1 MTPVRASDLNQAS
14 FVKGQSKLFRLVH
27 YTLFY
32 VPSHAMPTDEHER
45 PISWDSHET
54 SNTK

>member
-1 MTPVRASDLNQAS
+1 VTPVRASDLNQAS